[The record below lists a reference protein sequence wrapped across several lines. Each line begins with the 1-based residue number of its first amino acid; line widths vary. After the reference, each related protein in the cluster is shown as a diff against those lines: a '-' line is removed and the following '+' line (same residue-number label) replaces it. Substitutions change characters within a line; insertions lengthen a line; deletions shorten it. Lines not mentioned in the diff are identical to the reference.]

1 MGSAGV
7 PRRDA
12 RGVKR
17 CAVETANPDSARHPY
32 QSEVEMYRK
41 PKNPNKRRAVRA
53 ARLAMLPAMDRA
65 MTACRIARD
74 VGLMVLSVHAINGS
88 PVITP

>member
-1 MGSAGV
+1 
-7 PRRDA
+7 
-12 RGVKR
+12 
-17 CAVETANPDSARHPY
+17 
-32 QSEVEMYRK
+32 MYRK

-74 VGLMVLSVHAINGS
+74 VGLMVLSVHAINGR
-88 PVITP
+88 PVITVTDPKHPSTRTEWRL